1 MNAAPQAVAV
11 SAIGRTRDAIQIASA
26 TKTKPKICFTRNSQA
41 PERGN
46 TRAPSTPNAING
58 SPMPNPSANSASDP
72 RATSPVWPTNTSAA
86 ASGGV
91 TQGPTISAEANP
103 SSAAPPVDPL
113 LPAVAASRAAQACGS
128 RSSYS
133 PNIDSASAANNALM
147 ARTAGGACNTVWRFS
162 PDQATKI
169 PSVP

>member
-1 MNAAPQAVAV
+1 MNATPQAVAV
-11 SAIGRTRDAIQIASA
+11 SAIGITRDAIQIASA
-26 TKTKPKICFTRNSQA
+26 IKTKPKICFTRDSQA

-72 RATSPVWPTNTSAA
+72 RATSPVWATNTSAA

-91 TQGPTISAEANP
+91 TQGPTISAEPNP
-103 SSAAPPVDPL
+103 SSAAPPADPL
-113 LPAVAASRAAQACGS
+113 LPALAASRAAQACGS
-128 RSSYS
+128 CSSYS
-133 PNIDSASAANNALM
+133 PNIDKASPTNNALM
-147 ARTAGGACNTVWRFS
+147 ASTASGVCSNVCRFS